1 MNFTDF
7 TLHSGLQE
15 GLAEAGYITCMPV
28 QEQVLQ
34 NGLDGAD
41 LYVQSQTGT
50 GKTAAYLVTILQR
63 LSTDP
68 SLAGKKALVMV
79 PTRELA
85 VQVEEEARIL
95 GSCLPLKS
103 ASFYGGVGY
112 GGQQDLLK
120 KGVDIIIGTPGRVI
134 DLQESGTMDL
144 SQVAFLVIDEAD
156 RMFDMGFYPD
166 LRTLIKVLP
175 KAEQRQTMLFSATLN
190 NWVKNLAWE
199 YTIEA
204 KEITIEAE
212 NITVDEIDQQLFHV
226 SSDEKMKLLLG
237 LIQKESPESL
247 IVFCNTKKMSEIV
260 AKRLKINRIESEFI
274 IGDLPQSKRL
284 QVIESFKT
292 GSLRCLVATDVAA
305 RGIDVDSLAMVIN
318 YDLPNEAENYV
329 HRIGRTARAG
339 KTGKAYSFCSE
350 QDVYNLPAIEKYIE
364 KKVPSC
370 VPGEEDFAED
380 KSRGVYIK
388 TDRYDNDYADDEPGY
403 RGGRGRDDRGRGR
416 SGGRDGRGSSR
427 GSSDRGRDDRGRGAG
442 GSRSRSG
449 EPRRFEGEDKP
460 YMGRPES
467 DRRGDRGD
475 DRNRDA
481 QRTARPDDAR
491 GARGGRDVRRQNASR
506 DQYDDR
512 DQRDVRDGRTS
523 GEPDLSKLS
532 FEDRMAY
539 YKTKYSAGEAADRA
553 EADGKRGGGNGEGR
567 GRNAGAG
574 SGKPRRDQLS
584 GARDRKAGGSADG
597 SNRGAQDRKQMP
609 KPPKMQGKTEETGS
623 DKRDG
628 SAMNRSAGGQ
638 NRGQPNRTGGAQN
651 RGRQERPA
659 AAQGRNANARKPAKP
674 DIARGNPA
682 ASASAQKSGGFVGL
696 IKKLFGKK

>member
-112 GGQQDLLK
+112 GGQQELLK

-237 LIQKESPESL
+237 LIQKENPESL

-284 QVIESFKT
+284 QVIESFKA

-370 VPGEEDFAED
+370 VPGEDDFAED
-380 KSRGVYIK
+380 KSKGVYIK
-388 TDRYDNDYADDEPGY
+388 TDHYDNDYADDEPGY
-403 RGGRGRDDRGRGR
+403 RGGRGGRDDRGRGR
-416 SGGRDGRGSSR
+416 SGGRSSSGGRDG
-427 GSSDRGRDDRGRGAG
+427 RGRDDRSSSG

-460 YMGRPES
+460 YMGRPA
-467 DRRGDRGD
+467 GDRPQVDRIEGERSGLRPARTD
-475 DRNRDA
+475 DRKRGGQGD
-481 QRTARPDDAR
+481 QR
-491 GARGGRDVRRQNASR
+491 GARGA
-506 DQYDDR
+506 YER
-512 DQRDVRDGRTS
+512 DQRAA

-539 YKTKYSAGEAADRA
+539 YKTKYSAGEAAERA
-553 EADGKRGGGNGEGR
+553 AADGKRGGSGGSGEGR

-574 SGKPRRDQLS
+574 TGKPRRDQQA
-584 GARDRKAGGSADG
+584 GARGRNDG
-597 SNRGAQDRKQMP
+597 QKRTQSP
-609 KPPKMQGKTEETGS
+609 KSPKMQGKSEEAGNG
-623 DKRDG
+623 KRDG
-628 SAMNRSAGGQ
+628 SAQ
-638 NRGQPNRTGGAQN
+638 NRGQQNRSVGAQN
-651 RGRQERPA
+651 RGRQQNPA
-659 AAQGRNANARKPAKP
+659 AAQGKSANARKPAKP
-674 DIARGNPA
+674 DIARENPA
-682 ASASAQKSGGFVGL
+682 ASAAAKKSGGFVGL